1 MGQKGDRTR
10 DSLIAA
16 MIELL
21 QSRGYAGAAL
31 NDITALASAPRG
43 SVYFHFP
50 DGKEQ
55 LAIAAIEAAAA
66 LVENQID
73 QACARARSP
82 LQVVT
87 HAARTF
93 GAMLQQSD
101 FAKGCPLTAVAA
113 TLTGD
118 SPGLQRACA
127 AGFERWIAILAAHL
141 KRTGIAPR
149 RAAKIAEAAL
159 ASTEGA
165 LVMARACRSLAPL
178 ESVIA
183 AQASILEGE
192 KV

>member
-1 MGQKGDRTR
+1 MGQKGNKTR

-21 QSRGYAGAAL
+21 QSHGYAGAAL
-31 NDITALASAPRG
+31 NDIAALASAPRG

-66 LVENQID
+66 MVENQID
-73 QACARARSP
+73 QACAQARSP
-82 LQVVT
+82 LQVLT
-87 HAARTF
+87 QAARTF
-93 GAMLQQSD
+93 GAVLQQSY
-101 FAKGCPLTAVAA
+101 FTKGCPLTAVAA
-113 TLTGD
+113 TLTD
-118 SPGLQRACA
+118 ESPGLQRACA
-127 AGFERWIAILAAHL
+127 AGFERWIAMLAAHL
-141 KRTGIAPR
+141 KRTGIAPH

-159 ASTEGA
+159 ASIEGA
-165 LVMARACRSLAPL
+165 LVMARASRSLSPL